1 MTDWTGNYTPSSIIQ
16 SWQSKLSSRST
27 TTKQKTNQNKKNN
40 NNNNNK
46 SERKNKGE
54 NDMSEQNKSSS
65 SKIAIVTGGSRGIG
79 RNTVESL
86 AKNGVRSIFTY
97 NTHSADADAVVA
109 AVKEAGSQAIALQ
122 LDAGCVSSFD
132 AFVESVK
139 EALAKLGATH
149 FDFLVNNAGNNHK
162 NMAFEK
168 VTEEELDSVY
178 SVHFKGVLF
187 LSQKLLPLINDGG
200 RIINVSTARTRIAH
214 PGGSAYASMKG
225 AVEVLSKHMAK
236 ELGARKIT
244 VNVVAPGAVATDFSG
259 GIVRDNPE
267 VNKMVK
273 EATALGRVAGPEDI
287 GPVIASLLSEGN
299 GWINAQRIEA
309 SGGVVI

>member
-1 MTDWTGNYTPSSIIQ
+1 
-16 SWQSKLSSRST
+16 
-27 TTKQKTNQNKKNN
+27 
-40 NNNNNK
+40 
-46 SERKNKGE
+46 
-54 NDMSEQNKSSS
+54 MSEQSKSSS
-65 SKIAIVTGGSRGIG
+65 SEIAIVTGGSRGIG

-97 NTHSADADAVVA
+97 NTHSADADAVVV
-109 AVKEAGSQAIALQ
+109 AVKELGSQAIALQ

-139 EALAKLGATH
+139 EALSKLGATH
-149 FDFLVNNAGNNHK
+149 FDFLVNNAGNNHR
-162 NMAFEK
+162 NMAFDK

-178 SVHFKGVLF
+178 NVHFKGVLF

-200 RIINVSTARTRIAH
+200 RIINVSTARTRLTH

-225 AVEVLSKHMAK
+225 AIEVLSKHMAK
-236 ELGARKIT
+236 ELGPRKIT

-267 VNKMVK
+267 VNKMVR

-287 GPVIASLLSEGN
+287 GPVIAALLSEGN

-309 SGGVVI
+309 TGGVLI